1 MEGRDNQ
8 DKTEIKNKQK
18 SWFFKMAKEIESPW
32 WSQLK
37 NNENKRRDTEH
48 RVTTKR
54 HCSTQFK
61 SRGIYFFLA
70 EYDWPQIMSQHEE
83 NFSKPIISE
92 ESRKVAKRLPL

>member
-1 MEGRDNQ
+1 MEEGDNQ

-18 SWFFKMAKEIESPW
+18 SWFFKKTKEIESPW

-37 NNENKRRDTEH
+37 NNENKNRDTED

-54 HCSTQFK
+54 DCSTQQFK

-70 EYDWPQIMSQHEE
+70 KYDWPQII
-83 NFSKPIISE
+83 SKHGGKLVKTNYL
-92 ESRKVAKRLPL
+92 RRD